1 MVETV
6 CASRYSSAMLNFSPH
21 TCRER
26 IYPFRCDGFVGAY
39 RSGNRKKRIGT
50 SVNAPLKKCASK
62 MPSPA

>member
-1 MVETV
+1 
-6 CASRYSSAMLNFSPH
+6 MLNFSPH

-26 IYPFRCDGFVGAY
+26 IYPFRCDGFVGTY